1 MSCVREHTLDVHDAL
16 STGKWFP
23 TSLTTL
29 RALQLLSST
38 SDQRPANSWYIPLE
52 SSLHFIRPTEP
63 LSFTPANCSRRTLR
77 KRLILCACLVLPINA
92 GLRLANGRTGTVAR
106 VLLLMPRR
114 LPLPSSRQRLRGMT
128 TTMTR
133 DMGINETR
141 GGMNLE
147 RGKGTGMTTI
157 VGGRGRVD
165 LRLDLPLG

>member
-1 MSCVREHTLDVHDAL
+1 ML
-16 STGKWFP
+16 SVFERHRVSTFIYRSP
-23 TSLTTL
+23 TSLTSL
-29 RALQLLSST
+29 WLSLQLLSP
-38 SDQRPANSWYIPLE
+38 RPANSWYIPLE

-63 LSFTPANCSRRTLR
+63 LPFTLTDRTPR
-77 KRLILCACLVLPINA
+77 TFRTRLIPCACLVLPINA

-106 VLLLMPRR
+106 VLLLLMPRR

-165 LRLDLPLG
+165 LRLHLPLG